1 MTVES
6 VRNFNPG
13 NLRIGQPWLGLCP
26 PEDMTPVQK
35 EETRFCVF
43 KSADYGFRA
52 LALTLL
58 TYFRKYKLKS
68 VYSIISRFAPAN
80 ENDTQA
86 YVSDVSNRLGVLP
99 SALINVEDLGTL
111 TELCK
116 AIAVHEGGAWLFDNA
131 NLSSGVSM
139 ALGIVE
145 PPDNSNALVA

>member
-1 MTVES
+1 MTVRS
-6 VRNFNPG
+6 VRNNNPM
-13 NLRIGQPWLGLCP
+13 NLRVGQPWLGLCP
-26 PEDMTPVQK
+26 PDEMTEEQK
-35 EETRFCVF
+35 EEQTFCVF
-43 KSADYGFRA
+43 KSPDYGFRA
-52 LALTLL
+52 GALTLL

-86 YVSDVSNRLGVLP
+86 YVSDVSDKLGVLSSVP
-99 SALINVEDLGTL
+99 INVEDLGTL

-116 AIAVHEGGAWLFDNA
+116 AIAVHEGGAWLFDNVDLA
-131 NLSSGVSM
+131 SGVSM

>member
-1 MTVES
+1 MTE
-6 VRNFNPG
+6 
-13 NLRIGQPWLGLCP
+13 
-26 PEDMTPVQK
+26 EQK
-35 EETRFCVF
+35 EESSFCVF

-52 LALTLL
+52 LALVLL

-86 YVSDVSNRLGVLP
+86 YVSDVSDRLGVLS
-99 SALINVEDLGTL
+99 SAPINVEDLGTL

-116 AIAVHEGGAWLFDNA
+116 AIAIHETGAWLFDNTD
-131 NLSSGVSM
+131 LLSGVSM
-139 ALGIVE
+139 ALGIID

>member
-1 MTVES
+1 M
-6 VRNFNPG
+6 
-13 NLRIGQPWLGLCP
+13 
-26 PEDMTPVQK
+26 
-35 EETRFCVF
+35 F

-52 LALTLL
+52 LALVLL

-86 YVSDVSNRLGVLP
+86 YVSDVSDRLGVLS
-99 SALINVEDLGTL
+99 SAPINVEDLGTL

-116 AIAVHEGGAWLFDNA
+116 AIAIHETGAWLFDNTD
-131 NLSSGVSM
+131 LLSGVSM
-139 ALGIVE
+139 ALGIID